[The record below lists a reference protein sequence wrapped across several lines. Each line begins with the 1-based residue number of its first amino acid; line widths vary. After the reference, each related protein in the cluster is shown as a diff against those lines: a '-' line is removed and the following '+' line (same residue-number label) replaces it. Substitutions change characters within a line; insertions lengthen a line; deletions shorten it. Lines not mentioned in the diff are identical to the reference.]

1 MTMDQGKAEIDR
13 LKSFKADRSFKEAK
27 GYDFKAED
35 KSNKLPWAILIFSVI
50 LLAVL
55 Y

>member
-1 MTMDQGKAEIDR
+1 MDQGKAEIAR

-35 KSNKLPWAILIFSVI
+35 KSNKLPWAILIFCFLI
-50 LLAVL
+50 LFFI